1 MTSLFSSLSVFLLAA
16 TSVAQVAL
24 PPVYVSRLGADTL
37 WYSDDT
43 RTSAGAYLLGLVST
57 VPHPTSGTTGYTTTG
72 DELIAQQ
79 IAFGDF
85 YATSDNGVVRL
96 DGTTT
101 NSGKSSI
108 KRYGLSV
115 PASELAAFSSTFRWY
130 MDPYTTNRTPAL
142 SLVVVGTNGLAYS
155 LAYVGEGSA
164 PGWNTFTVN
173 AGTMP
178 TVPASYGWRIY
189 GNGAPGGTV
198 PGTSL
203 EGLLAD
209 PTWGAILSGGTVIAH
224 GFNIGSSQRLCRVGI
239 DWLESSILEGGARID
254 FVTNTDTDGDDLI
267 DLHELQLGT
276 DPALADTDADGLD
289 DGVEVRDSET
299 NPTDSD
305 SDDDGLS
312 DGQEVNVL
320 GTDPL
325 DTDTDNDSLND
336 FVEVTLLMTNPL
348 VPNDG
353 GAGAILADLSRD
365 VADDMLAVPATTT
378 NFDAPNANSAKG
390 RQNSMASRINNAAKA
405 LETSDYE
412 SALELLASVHVQLDG
427 LGKDWM
433 KDTQYKTDLRTQLD
447 ALIAAVAYFQ

>member
-1 MTSLFSSLSVFLLAA
+1 MTPRFSSLSVLLLAA
-16 TSVAQVAL
+16 TSIAQVAL
-24 PPVYVSRLGADTL
+24 PPVYVSRLGADTM

-43 RTSAGAYLLGLVST
+43 RTAAGANLFGLVST
-57 VPHPTSGTTGYTTTG
+57 VPSPTTGTTGYTTTG
-72 DELIAQQ
+72 DELIAEQ

-108 KRYGLSV
+108 KRYGISV
-115 PASELAAFSSTFRWY
+115 PASELAAFTSTFRWY
-130 MDPYTTNRTPAL
+130 MDPYTTTRTPAL

-173 AGTMP
+173 AGTTP
-178 TVPASYGWRIY
+178 TNTVSNGWRVY
-189 GNGAPGGTV
+189 GNGAPGGAA

-203 EGLLAD
+203 ESLLAD
-209 PTWGAILSGGTVIAH
+209 ATLGPILSGGTVVAQ
-224 GFNIGSSQRLCRVGI
+224 GFNIGSYQRLCRVGI
-239 DWLESSILEGGARID
+239 DWLESSILEDGARID

-267 DLHELQLGT
+267 DLYEVQLGT

-325 DTDTDNDSLND
+325 DTDTDNDGISD
-336 FVEVTLLMTNPL
+336 FAEVTLLMTNPL

-353 GAGAILADLSRD
+353 GAGAVLADLSRD
-365 VADDMLAVPATTT
+365 VADDMLAVPATTV
-378 NFDAPNANSAKG
+378 NFDAPNTSSAKG

-405 LETSDYE
+405 LEAGDYT
-412 SALELLASVHVQLDG
+412 SALDLLDSVYVQLDG

-433 KDTQYKTDLRTQLD
+433 KDTQYKTDLRTQLE
-447 ALIAAVAYFQ
+447 ALSAAVAYFQ